1 MFIICSCR
9 ERERERRSR
18 AVRWLTVGELCDI
31 SRGRVISKIDI
42 QEHSG
47 PYPVYSSQTENN
59 GILGYISTFD
69 YSGAYLTWTTDG
81 ANAGTVFYR
90 QGNFSITNVCG
101 LLKPRTDLIDIR
113 YLYFA
118 LSVLAKKH
126 VSSGMGNPKLMSNV
140 MSRIRVPVPS
150 IKEQK
155 EIAALLDRFEAICN
169 DMNAGIPAEVEARK
183 KQYEYYR
190 DKLLTFKE
198 AV

>member
-1 MFIICSCR
+1 M
-9 ERERERRSR
+9 
-18 AVRWLTVGELCDI
+18 
-31 SRGRVISKIDI
+31 DI

-69 YSGAYLTWTTDG
+69 YSGEYLTWTTDG

-90 QGNFSITNVCG
+90 QGNFNITNVCG
-101 LLKPRTDLIDIR
+101 LLKPRTELMDIR

-140 MSRIRVPVPS
+140 MSRIRVPLPS

-155 EIAALLDRFEAICN
+155 KIASLLNQFETFCN
-169 DMNAGIPAEVEARK
+169 DMNIGVPAEIEARK

-198 AV
+198 LKA